1 MEKILQ
7 LYTYVDG
14 GINDTPFPNSDNPI
28 EIGAFR
34 YDAKRMGGAPT
45 ITASVNYPSCLDGVW
60 TDNVYAEFNHEKY
73 FLKQIPTSS
82 YDNADVMY
90 KHEVTLVSERAVLDD
105 VYFFDVVTGN
115 PSESDKPVSNSTKVT
130 FFGDIKDF
138 VSRLNASLE
147 YSGLDYEVVVDDK
160 ITTEEKLM
168 SFEDQFFSNVLQEIY
183 NTYEVPYYFDGKTIH
198 IGFAKSDVVV
208 PDLSYGVDNALLS
221 ITKNNAN
228 YKTVNR
234 ATGYGSTDNLTF
246 YYPNNAPKGQLDV
259 TIETTSDDLSVRIKD
274 YEKFSDEMKIGDVF
288 SFVSNNVNIT
298 NGTSESSV
306 EFTTAGTPQTNSYRF
321 ESLVLKDEF
330 VIDCRFPCRRVLK
343 FIPTNS
349 LEYIAYGENHMNNSI
364 METIRQPIT
373 YAFHYG
379 VARLTNI
386 GTEQIDIKKI
396 GELEFE
402 VDLSKGTN
410 TLSLALEFKAGYH
423 NFLPIGDV
431 HELNIEG
438 ECLWEMSVEG
448 EDSAWRFGDDTINLE
463 DYGLVATGTP
473 SEGDTIAQT
482 LVKYVNTSKNLM
494 PSIYRQSAGKERFY
508 NAVNYPYS
516 KPEGFEINKV
526 FLGADGY
533 WRNEIGEY
541 EIEGIIHNDAYKDDE
556 GIYIH
561 FDHPYV
567 EGKAKEHIVAVEDL
581 KPTIKE
587 AVNSM
592 GLRMD
597 MFSEFAYDDDDSDE
611 TEENEDGSDRDFVHS
626 YFFAKLRKLDFNL
639 FECAIEQQPMTISF
653 TSGDCG
659 ACNFEIGVT
668 EEFPQKNPVRVNPDG
683 TLMRDANG
691 RVICGQ
697 FEPIYENEIQDRQQ
711 DTINNEVWIA
721 LRKEEDTYG
730 ELMPKAPV
738 GGVGGHRPKA
748 CSEGSNDGDTFVIL
762 GINLPE
768 EYVTRQE
775 RQLEKDIIKYI
786 KDNNEEKFTFSIG
799 FSRIYFAE
807 NENILK
813 NLSENSKVRI
823 FYNNLPYDLYV
834 SSFSY
839 NLNAGDV
846 LPDIK
851 IELDET
857 LKISQNPIQKAISQV
872 KSQLGNALRNIDV
885 VGAGTPY
892 FLRKDVDDEVI
903 GRVNFRKGVKFG
915 EGGKVEVLD
924 NNSAKLTIEYL
935 EVTKKAS
942 FTSLEIQ
949 EKTHVGGQILVTPAA
964 INCGEVEEF
973 EDFYRCYFQTKG
985 VEGDEI
991 FNQFAMDD
999 QAICQ
1004 TYNTWGS
1011 RYYWRKVVGIGEDY
1025 IDLSKVAGEYD
1036 EDSDIPM
1043 AGDKII
1049 QLGNQSDATRQN
1061 AIVIAAYGDGSP
1073 YIIQYKGIN
1082 SFEIGDDKIVTKLS
1096 STENIFTGKV
1106 HMELGSD
1113 GLDALPEWIEVKNT
1127 ANEALEKVDAMG
1139 ENTFAELEA
1148 YINEVRDDLQ
1158 GQIDGAIDSY
1168 FYEYA
1173 PNNDNVPA
1181 KDWDTEEEKEAHLND
1196 TFTNLKDGRSWRWTK
1211 DTNNVYSWTEIT
1223 DTATSEALALA
1234 GKAQETAD
1242 GKMTVF
1248 MSQPTPPYKAG
1259 DLWAGGEDQPLK
1271 RCVYTRESGSYD
1283 ATDWALAD
1291 NAQAY
1296 ADAIKEELE
1305 KSIEENIASI
1315 DKTIAE
1321 TEKAANDYTDE
1332 AKKALQSSIDTLNSA
1347 KANLSDVY
1355 TKAKTDDLITKA
1367 ENDAIKAAE
1376 DLANAARNLAE
1387 TNVKAWANGEIDE
1400 AEEAAIAEAE
1410 RKVNEAKEEMAKY
1423 TDDAIDEV
1431 AISGTNLLRNSGFT
1445 GDYLSE
1451 QLSDNKV
1458 LDAAEQLYSSPF
1470 EHWTHTGATVIDA
1483 TEAISGKA
1491 VKLSSGEISQVL
1503 YYKTVFG
1510 ADYVLSFKAKGSG
1523 SLSYTIGNASGSVTL
1538 TDTWKEFEVVANVK
1552 AQSNTFKLSGTN
1564 CTIGNLKLE
1573 KGNKSTSW
1581 SASPLDNASD
1591 RAYYQSLKYLQ
1602 NAFEGATDV
1611 NGGLVLTEQIQ
1622 VGDYDKDTKEW
1633 VKMSGGMSGIYED
1646 DTDVAFWAGGN
1657 LEKAI
1662 TAVSKYEN
1670 DPTYQPSQEE
1680 LATMAKFVVTHGG
1693 RAILEDAIVR
1703 GTIYARD
1710 GQFTGTVNATSGVF
1724 NNVDVQTGKIANFDI
1739 NGNSLGI
1746 QEEVGGNGMSLY
1758 DKYISFYEN
1767 NTQEKIE
1774 LLARIGAY
1782 EGADTYQHVA
1792 EFENKSTNI
1801 LDSMGGTG
1809 FGVCS
1814 DVSGYTNSYA
1824 FASKKGMFAGFRPHV
1839 AILGS
1844 DNSPLQ
1850 LGKYHHT
1857 ILALYGGTI
1866 VLDGTPENGQE
1877 YEIICPNTSVEEG
1890 RVQIITNDGT
1900 GNIYLMLDG
1909 IKRSGFSAHDLGGT
1923 RQVIKLVYFA
1933 QDRTWFA
1940 WHHTY

>member
-1 MEKILQ
+1 MEKILK

-45 ITASVNYPSCLDGVW
+45 ITASVDYPSCLDGVW
-60 TDNVYAEFNHEKY
+60 TDKVYAKFNHEKY
-73 FLKQIPTSS
+73 YLKQIPTSS

-90 KHEVTLVSERAVLDD
+90 KHEVTLVSERAVLDN

-130 FFGDIKDF
+130 FFGGIRDF
-138 VSRLNASLE
+138 ASRLNASLE
-147 YSGLDYEVVVDDK
+147 YSGLDYEVVVDDE

-168 SFEDQFFSNVLQEIY
+168 SFEDQFFSNVLQAIY

-198 IGFAKSDVVV
+198 IGYAKSDVIV

-234 ATGYGSTDNLTF
+234 ATGYGSSDNIPF

-298 NGTSESSV
+298 SGTSESSV

-349 LEYIAYGENHMNNSI
+349 LEYTAYGENHMNNSI

-386 GTEQIDIKKI
+386 GTKQIDIKKI

-438 ECLWEMSVEG
+438 ECLWEMTVEG

-473 SEGDTIAQT
+473 SDGDTIAQNF
-482 LVKYVNTSKNLM
+482 VKYVNTSKNLM
-494 PSIYRQSAGKERFY
+494 PSIYRLSDAKERFY
-508 NAVNYPYS
+508 NAVNYP
-516 KPEGFEINKV
+516 FQFV
-526 FLGADGY
+526 DGY
-533 WRNEIGEY
+533 ELQYGEY
-541 EIEGIIHNDAYKDDE
+541 VNNGQVHNDAYKDDE
-556 GIYIH
+556 GNYIH
-561 FDHPYV
+561 FDYPYV

-721 LRKEEDTYG
+721 LKKEEDTYG

-738 GGVGGHRPKA
+738 DGVGGHRPKA
-748 CSEGSNDGDTFVIL
+748 ARNEDGTPNNEGDTFVIL

-807 NENILK
+807 NETILE

-915 EGGKVEVLD
+915 EGGKVEVLN

-991 FNQFAMDD
+991 FNQFTVGD

-1011 RYYWRKVVGIGEDY
+1011 RYYWRKVVGVGEDY
-1025 IDLSKVAGEYD
+1025 IDLSKVEGEYD

-1049 QLGNQSDATRQN
+1049 QLGNQTDATRQN
-1061 AIVIAAYGDGSP
+1061 AIVISAHSEDAP
-1073 YIIQYKGIN
+1073 CIIQYKNIN
-1082 SFEIGDDKIVTKLS
+1082 TFSISDENIVTKLS
-1096 STENIFTGKV
+1096 PYGNLITGVLRIEKGTTGVENLEG
-1106 HMELGSD
+1106 
-1113 GLDALPEWIEVKNT
+1113 LPEFIHENVGEV
-1127 ANEALEKVDAMG
+1127 
-1139 ENTFAELEA
+1139 
-1148 YINEVRDDLQ
+1148 
-1158 GQIDGAIDSY
+1158 
-1168 FYEYA
+1168 
-1173 PNNDNVPA
+1173 
-1181 KDWDTEEEKEAHLND
+1181 
-1196 TFTNLKDGRSWRWTK
+1196 
-1211 DTNNVYSWTEIT
+1211 
-1223 DTATSEALALA
+1223 
-1234 GKAQETAD
+1234 ET
-1242 GKMTVF
+1242 G
-1248 MSQPTPPYKAG
+1248 
-1259 DLWAGGEDQPLK
+1259 
-1271 RCVYTRESGSYD
+1271 ESGS
-1283 ATDWALAD
+1283 
-1291 NAQAY
+1291 
-1296 ADAIKEELE
+1296 
-1305 KSIEENIASI
+1305 
-1315 DKTIAE
+1315 
-1321 TEKAANDYTDE
+1321 
-1332 AKKALQSSIDTLNSA
+1332 
-1347 KANLSDVY
+1347 
-1355 TKAKTDDLITKA
+1355 
-1367 ENDAIKAAE
+1367 
-1376 DLANAARNLAE
+1376 
-1387 TNVKAWANGEIDE
+1387 
-1400 AEEAAIAEAE
+1400 
-1410 RKVNEAKEEMAKY
+1410 
-1423 TDDAIDEV
+1423 
-1431 AISGTNLLRNSGFT
+1431 NLLRNSGFT

-1451 QLSDNKV
+1451 ELADEDV
-1458 LDAAEQLYSSPF
+1458 LIAESQMFSSPLDY
-1470 EHWTHTGATVIDA
+1470 WTANEVTV
-1483 TEAISGKA
+1483 EANEESESGFGVVFA
-1491 VKLSSGEISQVL
+1491 SQGSL
-1503 YYKTVFG
+1503 AQTLHYNLIANEG
-1510 ADYVLSFKAKGSG
+1510 YVLSFRARSATGAAIV
-1523 SLSYTIGNASGSVTL
+1523 YTIGDQTG
-1538 TDTWKEFEVVANVK
+1538 EVVLTNESERYVVK
-1552 AQSNTFKLSGTN
+1552 VVITSSSKAFSLTCDDCSLWEVQLERGTMA
-1564 CTIGNLKLE
+1564 
-1573 KGNKSTSW
+1573 SSW
-1581 SASPLDNASD
+1581 GRSFLDNSSD
-1591 RAYYQSLKYLQ
+1591 RVYWQAQKYIS
-1602 NAFEGATDV
+1602 GAIEDASTTFA
-1611 NGGLVLTEQIQ
+1611 GGLGLTNMMMF
-1622 VGDYDKDTKEW
+1622 GNYDKETKSMAE
-1633 VKMSGGMSGIYED
+1633 VTAGVSGNYED
-1646 DTDVAFWAGGN
+1646 DHDVAFWAGGDYN
-1657 LEKAI
+1657 SAIKAA
-1662 TAVSKYEN
+1662 TDYLVNHDKGTWQ
-1670 DPTYQPSQEE
+1670 PTDAEI
-1680 LATMAKFVVTHGG
+1680 AAMAKLVLTHGG
-1693 RAILEDAIVR
+1693 TAILNDAIVR
-1703 GTIYARD
+1703 GNIYADNGRFR
-1710 GQFTGTVNATSGVF
+1710 GIVEALSGVF
-1724 NNVDVQTGKIANFDI
+1724 NNVDVQSGKIAEFDI

-1746 QEEVGGNGMSLY
+1746 KEEVGGNGMSLY
-1758 DKYISFYEN
+1758 NKYISFYEN
-1767 NTQEKIE
+1767 NTQENTE

-1782 EGADTYQHVA
+1782 EGLDTYQHVA

-1824 FASKKGMFAGFRPHV
+1824 FASKKGVFAGFRPHV

-1844 DNSPLQ
+1844 SNDSPLQ

-1857 ILALYGGTI
+1857 ILAWYGGTI

-1890 RVQIITNDGT
+1890 RVHIIKNDDNE
-1900 GNIYLMLDG
+1900 NIYLMHDG
-1909 IKRSGFSAHDLGGT
+1909 IKRSGFSVHELGGT
-1923 RQVIKLVYFA
+1923 RQVVKLVYF
-1933 QDRTWFA
+1933 DKDKTWFC

>member
-1 MEKILQ
+1 
-7 LYTYVDG
+7 
-14 GINDTPFPNSDNPI
+14 
-28 EIGAFR
+28 
-34 YDAKRMGGAPT
+34 MGGAPT

-60 TDNVYAEFNHEKY
+60 TDKVYAEFHGEKY
-73 FLKQIPTSS
+73 YLKQIPTSS

-90 KHEVTLVSERAVLDD
+90 KHEVTLVSERAILDN

-130 FFGDIKDF
+130 FFGGIRDF
-138 VSRLNASLE
+138 ASRLNASLE
-147 YSGLDYEVVVDDK
+147 YSGLDYEVVVDDE

-168 SFEDQFFSNVLQEIY
+168 SFEDQFFSSVLQEIY
-183 NTYEVPYYFDGKTIH
+183 NTYETPYYFDGKTIH
-198 IGFAKSDVVV
+198 IGYAKSDVIV

-234 ATGYGSTDNLTF
+234 ATGYGSTDNIPF
-246 YYPNNAPKGQLDV
+246 YYPNNSPKGNVVVETSREDLEVDILDYQKY
-259 TIETTSDDLSVRIKD
+259 SDSVKI
-274 YEKFSDEMKIGDVF
+274 DEPIVF
-288 SFVSNNVNIT
+288 SSAQHENVGFSGHKNGYYEPNVEYDMYYFSRGGSPSEETDAISISFDALTLGDIPLKVDFERWDFRIQETNDISDVNI
-298 NGTSESSV
+298 
-306 EFTTAGTPQTNSYRF
+306 QTK
-321 ESLVLKDEF
+321 V
-330 VIDCRFPCRRVLK
+330 
-343 FIPTNS
+343 
-349 LEYIAYGENHMNNSI
+349 
-364 METIRQPIT
+364 
-373 YAFHYG
+373 
-379 VARLTNI
+379 
-386 GTEQIDIKKI
+386 
-396 GELEFE
+396 E
-402 VDLSKGTN
+402 VDLRYEGKNILRKIVDGSSVDM
-410 TLSLALEFKAGYH
+410 L
-423 NFLPIGDV
+423 LPISDTGHYLV
-431 HELNIEG
+431 YVTL
-438 ECLWEMSVEG
+438 CQLRSVEDNKKNLVYKAKVTYSLSEKQG
-448 EDSAWRFGDDTINLE
+448 WILGSESIELKDVGLSCNTIPT
-463 DYGLVATGTP
+463 V
-473 SEGDTIAQT
+473 GDTITQRLA
-482 LVKYVNTSKNLM
+482 KYVNTSKNLM
-494 PSIYRQSAGKERFY
+494 PSIYRLSDAKERFY
-508 NAVNYPYS
+508 NAINYPF
-516 KPEGFEINKV
+516 PFV
-526 FLGADGY
+526 DGY
-533 WRNEIGEY
+533 ELKYGEY
-541 EIEGIIHNDAYKDDE
+541 EKDGEVHNNAYKDDE
-556 GIYIH
+556 GNYIH
-561 FDHPYV
+561 FDNPYV

-639 FECAIEQQPMTISF
+639 FDCAIEQQPMTISF

-691 RVICGQ
+691 RVVCGQ

-721 LRKEEDTYG
+721 LKKEEDTYG
-730 ELMPKAPV
+730 ILMPKAIIYEKDEDGNIV
-738 GGVGGHRPKA
+738 YDENGEAVVKEAGHRPKA
-748 CSEGSNDGDTFVIL
+748 CDEDQNNGDTFVIL

-768 EYVTRQE
+768 EYVARQE
-775 RQLEKDIIKYI
+775 RQLEKEIIKYI
-786 KDNNEEKFTFSIG
+786 KDNNEEKFTFSVG

-807 NENILK
+807 NETILK

-823 FYNNLPYDLYV
+823 FYNNIPYDLYV

-839 NLNAGDV
+839 TLDEGDV

-851 IELDET
+851 VELDET
-857 LKISQNPIQKAISQV
+857 LKIGQNPIQRAVNQV
-872 KSQLGNALRNIDV
+872 KSELGNALRNIDV

-915 EGGKVEVLD
+915 EGGKVEILD

-973 EDFYRCYFQTKG
+973 DGFYRCYFQTKG

-991 FNQFAMDD
+991 FNQFAIDD

-1025 IDLSKVAGEYD
+1025 IDLSKVEGEYD
-1036 EDSDIPM
+1036 EDSDAPM

-1113 GLDALPEWIEVKNT
+1113 GLDTLPEWIEVKET
-1127 ANEALEKVDAMG
+1127 AQEALEKAGSIG
-1139 ENTFAELEA
+1139 EEAFAELEQ
-1148 YINEVRDDLQ
+1148 YIEGVRQELQ
-1158 GQIDGAIDSY
+1158 EQIDGAVDSY
-1168 FYEYA
+1168 FEDYEPSTSNY
-1173 PNNDNVPA
+1173 PA
-1181 KDWDTEEEKEAHLND
+1181 IEWNTEEEKHSHLND
-1196 TFTNLKDGRSWRWTK
+1196 TFTNLADGRSWRWSK
-1211 DTNNVYSWTEIT
+1211 AAGVYVWVEIA
-1223 DTATSEALALA
+1223 DTATSEALKIA
-1234 GKAQETAD
+1234 GQAKESAD
-1242 GKMTVF
+1242 RKIRMFVE
-1248 MSQPTPPYKAG
+1248 QPYTPYSVG
-1259 DLWAGGEDQPLK
+1259 DLWSRGEEAPLM
-1271 RCVYTRESGSYD
+1271 RCIKDKESGSFSEE
-1283 ATDWALAD
+1283 DWDLAD
-1291 NAQAY
+1291 NSQ
-1296 ADAIKEELE
+1296 
-1305 KSIEENIASI
+1305 S
-1315 DKTIAE
+1315 
-1321 TEKAANDYTDE
+1321 YTDE
-1332 AKKALQSSIDTLNSA
+1332 AISN
-1347 KANLSDVY
+1347 
-1355 TKAKTDDLITKA
+1355 
-1367 ENDAIKAAE
+1367 IKIGG
-1376 DLANAARNLAE
+1376 
-1387 TNVKAWANGEIDE
+1387 V
-1400 AEEAAIAEAE
+1400 
-1410 RKVNEAKEEMAKY
+1410 
-1423 TDDAIDEV
+1423 
-1431 AISGTNLLRNSGFT
+1431 NLLRNSGFT

-1451 QLSDNKV
+1451 QLADENV
-1458 LDAAEQLYSSPF
+1458 LEAASQLYSSPLD
-1470 EHWTHTGATVIDA
+1470 HWQDAGDVNVLDSTHTT
-1483 TEAISGKA
+1483 SGKE
-1491 VKLSSGEISQVL
+1491 VELDGVL
-1503 YYKTVFG
+1503 AQNLFYKTELG
-1510 ADYVLSFKAKGSG
+1510 ANYVLSFIAKGEG
-1523 SLSYTIGNASGSVTL
+1523 SLIWTLGTQRKTIELGAEWAKYESTIEATSSSVIFAIEGQG
-1538 TDTWKEFEVVANVK
+1538 DVVV
-1552 AQSNTFKLSGTN
+1552 GD
-1564 CTIGNLKLE
+1564 LKLE
-1573 KGNKSTSW
+1573 KGNVATSW

-1602 NAFEGATDV
+1602 NAFEGATEV
-1611 NGGLVLTEQIQ
+1611 NGGLVLTEQIK
-1622 VGDYDKDTKEW
+1622 VGDYDKETKKW
-1633 VKMSGGMSGIYED
+1633 VKESGGMSGTYED

-1670 DPTYQPSQEE
+1670 DPTYQPTEEE
-1680 LATMAKFVVTHGG
+1680 LASMAKFVVTHGG

-1710 GQFTGTVNATSGVF
+1710 GIFTGTVNATSGEF
-1724 NNVDVQTGKIANFDI
+1724 NNVDVQSGKIANFDI

-1758 DKYISFYEN
+1758 DKYISFYDKD
-1767 NTQEKIE
+1767 TREKQRT

-1782 EGADTYQHVA
+1782 EGVDAYDHVA
-1792 EFENKSTNI
+1792 EFENESTNV
-1801 LDSMGGTG
+1801 LDTMGGVG
-1809 FGVCS
+1809 YGIIS
-1814 DVSGYTNSYA
+1814 NVSGYTSSYA
-1824 FASKKGMFAGFRPHV
+1824 FASKKGVFAGFRPHV

-1866 VLDGTPENGQE
+1866 ILDGTPENGQE
-1877 YEIICPNTSVEEG
+1877 YEIICPHTSVEEG
-1890 RVQIITNDGT
+1890 RVHIITYDNT
-1900 GNIYLMLDG
+1900 KNIYLMQDG
-1909 IKRSGFSAHDLGGT
+1909 DKRSGFSAHGLGGT

>member
-1 MEKILQ
+1 MEKILK

-14 GINDTPFPNSDNPI
+14 VNDTPFPQGAEEPL

-45 ITASVNYPSCLDGVW
+45 ITASVDYPSCLDNEW

-73 FLKQIPTSS
+73 YLKQIPTSS

-90 KHEVTLVSERAVLDD
+90 KHEVTLVSERVILDN

-130 FFGDIKDF
+130 FFGGIRDF
-138 VSRLNASLE
+138 ASRLNASLE
-147 YSGLDYEVVVDDK
+147 YSGLDYEVVVDDE

-198 IGFAKSDVVV
+198 IGYAKSDVVV

-234 ATGYGSTDNLTF
+234 ATGYGSTENITF
-246 YYPNNAPKGQLDV
+246 YYPNNSPKGDIVVETSREDLEVNVLDYQKYSDSV
-259 TIETTSDDLSVRIKD
+259 KIDESIFFSSAKYENVSFSGYKSGYYEPNVEYDMYYFSRGGSPSEERDTVFISFDALTLGDIPLKVDFERWDFRIQETNDISDVNIQTKVEVAIRYD
-274 YEKFSDEMKIGDVF
+274 EKFIFREIVDG
-288 SFVSNNVNIT
+288 
-298 NGTSESSV
+298 SSV
-306 EFTTAGTPQTNSYRF
+306 DTLLPINDTGRYNVYVSLYQLRSVEDNKKNLAYKAKVTYSLSEKQGWILGG
-321 ESLVLKDEF
+321 ESIELKD
-330 VIDCRFPCRRVLK
+330 VGLSCDTT
-343 FIPTNS
+343 PT
-349 LEYIAYGENHMNNSI
+349 
-364 METIRQPIT
+364 
-373 YAFHYG
+373 
-379 VARLTNI
+379 V
-386 GTEQIDIKKI
+386 
-396 GELEFE
+396 
-402 VDLSKGTN
+402 
-410 TLSLALEFKAGYH
+410 
-423 NFLPIGDV
+423 
-431 HELNIEG
+431 
-438 ECLWEMSVEG
+438 
-448 EDSAWRFGDDTINLE
+448 
-463 DYGLVATGTP
+463 
-473 SEGDTIAQT
+473 GDTITQRPAG
-482 LVKYVNTSKNLM
+482 YVNTSKNLM
-494 PSIYRQSAGKERFY
+494 PSVYRHSKGKERFY
-508 NAVNYPYS
+508 NAVNYP
-516 KPEGFEINKV
+516 
-526 FLGADGY
+526 FLAEDGY
-533 WRNEIGEY
+533 ELKYGEY
-541 EIEGIIHNDAYKDDE
+541 LKKEDAEGNTTDVDYVHNDAYKDNE
-556 GIYIH
+556 GNYIR
-561 FDHPYV
+561 FDYPYV

-581 KPTIKE
+581 MPTIKK

-597 MFSEFAYDDDDSDE
+597 MFSEFAYDADDSDE

-691 RVICGQ
+691 RVVCGQ

-738 GGVGGHRPKA
+738 DGVGGHRPKA

-1011 RYYWRKVVGIGEDY
+1011 RYYWRKVVGVGEDY
-1025 IDLSKVAGEYD
+1025 IDLSKVEGEYD

-1049 QLGNQSDATRQN
+1049 QLGNQSDVTRQN

-1082 SFEIGDDKIVTKLS
+1082 SFEISDDKIVTKLS
-1096 STENIFTGKV
+1096 STENIFTGIV
-1106 HMELGSD
+1106 HIQEGSD
-1113 GLDALPEWIEVKNT
+1113 GFGELGDFSNIIQESIQGVEV
-1127 ANEALEKVDAMG
+1127 
-1139 ENTFAELEA
+1139 
-1148 YINEVRDDLQ
+1148 
-1158 GQIDGAIDSY
+1158 
-1168 FYEYA
+1168 
-1173 PNNDNVPA
+1173 
-1181 KDWDTEEEKEAHLND
+1181 
-1196 TFTNLKDGRSWRWTK
+1196 
-1211 DTNNVYSWTEIT
+1211 
-1223 DTATSEALALA
+1223 
-1234 GKAQETAD
+1234 
-1242 GKMTVF
+1242 
-1248 MSQPTPPYKAG
+1248 
-1259 DLWAGGEDQPLK
+1259 GGH
-1271 RCVYTRESGSYD
+1271 
-1283 ATDWALAD
+1283 
-1291 NAQAY
+1291 N
-1296 ADAIKEELE
+1296 
-1305 KSIEENIASI
+1305 
-1315 DKTIAE
+1315 
-1321 TEKAANDYTDE
+1321 
-1332 AKKALQSSIDTLNSA
+1332 
-1347 KANLSDVY
+1347 
-1355 TKAKTDDLITKA
+1355 
-1367 ENDAIKAAE
+1367 
-1376 DLANAARNLAE
+1376 
-1387 TNVKAWANGEIDE
+1387 
-1400 AEEAAIAEAE
+1400 
-1410 RKVNEAKEEMAKY
+1410 M
-1423 TDDAIDEV
+1423 
-1431 AISGTNLLRNSGFT
+1431 LRNSGFT
-1445 GDYLSE
+1445 GDYLSA
-1451 QLSDNKV
+1451 QLADDAV
-1458 LDAAEQLYSSPF
+1458 LEAVDEMFNPPLV
-1470 EHWTHTGATVIDA
+1470 HWDIVGTVESMELEGISV
-1483 TEAISGKA
+1483 SGKG
-1491 VKLSSGEISQVL
+1491 VRIQEGRISQDT
-1503 YYKTVFG
+1503 YNRAIDGENYII
-1510 ADYVLSFKAKGSG
+1510 SFKAKGELEG
-1523 SLSYTIGNASGSVTL
+1523 SRITAYFGGITTQKDIT
-1538 TDTWKEFEVVANVK
+1538 
-1552 AQSNTFKLSGTN
+1552 
-1564 CTIGNLKLE
+1564 
-1573 KGNKSTSW
+1573 TSW
-1581 SASPLDNASD
+1581 DKYIIAIKANTSLNEFYVEVDGDVVICDLQLERGTIASSWGNSYLDNQSD
-1591 RAYYQSLKYLQ
+1591 RAYYQAGVYIQQALH
-1602 NAFEGATDV
+1602 EGSTTIG
-1611 NGGLVLTEQIQ
+1611 GGLVLTNHIKVGNYANKEMIQ
-1622 VGDYDKDTKEW
+1622 ET
-1633 VKMSGGMSGIYED
+1633 GGMQGSWAND
-1646 DTDVAFWAGGN
+1646 DDPFIWGGGT
-1657 LEKAI
+1657 LEQAEKA
-1662 TAVSKYEN
+1662 VSEN
-1670 DPTYQPSQEE
+1670 GEGEDE
-1680 LATMAKFVVTHGG
+1680 ANFVVTHGG
-1693 RAILEDAIVR
+1693 KAILNDAVVR
-1703 GTIYARD
+1703 GTVYASD
-1710 GQFTGTVNATSGVF
+1710 GMFTGTVNATSGEF
-1724 NNVDVQTGKIANFDI
+1724 NNVDVQTGKIANFNI
-1739 NGNSLGI
+1739 SGSHLGI
-1746 QEEVGGNGMSLY
+1746 QEELGGNGMFLY
-1758 DKYISFYEN
+1758 NQYIGFRKSEDGYKREAIVGENILPAVAGITGLAKYEN
-1767 NTQEKIE
+1767 TTTDS
-1774 LLARIGAY
+1774 Y
-1782 EGADTYQHVA
+1782 EAMD
-1792 EFENKSTNI
+1792 
-1801 LDSMGGTG
+1801 GTG
-1809 FGVCS
+1809 YGVIS
-1814 DVSGYTNSYA
+1814 NVSGYKHSYA
-1824 FASKKGMFAGFRPHV
+1824 FASEKGVFAGFRPHV

-1844 DNSPLQ
+1844 SNDSPLQ

-1857 ILALYGGTI
+1857 ILAWYGGTI

-1890 RVQIITNDGT
+1890 RVNIITYDGT
-1900 GNIYLMLDG
+1900 ENIYLMLDG
-1909 IKRSGFSAHDLGGT
+1909 IKRSGFSVHELKGT
-1923 RQVIKLVYFA
+1923 RQVVKLVYFA
-1933 QDRTWFA
+1933 QDSTWFA
-1940 WHHTY
+1940 WYHTY

>member
-1 MEKILQ
+1 MEKTLK

-14 GINDTPFPNSDNPI
+14 VNDTPFPQGAEEPL

-45 ITASVNYPSCLDGVW
+45 ITASVDYPSCLDNEW
-60 TDNVYAEFNHEKY
+60 TNNVYAEFNHEKY
-73 FLKQIPTSS
+73 YLKQIPTSS

-90 KHEVTLVSERAVLDD
+90 KHEVTLVSERVILDN

-130 FFGDIKDF
+130 FFGGIRDF
-138 VSRLNASLE
+138 ASRLNASLE
-147 YSGLDYEVVVDDK
+147 YSGLDYEVVVDDE

-168 SFEDQFFSNVLQEIY
+168 SFEDQFFSNVLQAIY

-198 IGFAKSDVVV
+198 IGYAKSDVIV

-221 ITKNNAN
+221 ISKNNAN

-234 ATGYGSTDNLTF
+234 ATGYGSSDNLTF
-246 YYPNNAPKGQLDV
+246 YYPNNSPKGDITFEVNATGENLDV
-259 TIETTSDDLSVRIKD
+259 SIVDYERYSDKVGIDEAATFVGNHCEVTATYVGDSDSFVHTPYNEGAEYRRRAEYKNGSYRTIFRKVIQADGETKINFTTFFSLLRIDEWINSEAEYKKVEGDQEIKYHATVRFSHKGEVIETHT
-274 YEKFSDEMKIGDVF
+274 DVEDGS
-288 SFVSNNVNIT
+288 SFVFPVHERGSYFIDTEVVFIQPYSTSGAFNHLYGVLKYHSFVNVKE
-298 NGTSESSV
+298 GWFLGGQSV
-306 EFTTAGTPQTNSYRF
+306 ELKDIGIHCEGTPT
-321 ESLVLKDEF
+321 V
-330 VIDCRFPCRRVLK
+330 
-343 FIPTNS
+343 
-349 LEYIAYGENHMNNSI
+349 
-364 METIRQPIT
+364 
-373 YAFHYG
+373 
-379 VARLTNI
+379 
-386 GTEQIDIKKI
+386 
-396 GELEFE
+396 
-402 VDLSKGTN
+402 
-410 TLSLALEFKAGYH
+410 
-423 NFLPIGDV
+423 
-431 HELNIEG
+431 
-438 ECLWEMSVEG
+438 
-448 EDSAWRFGDDTINLE
+448 
-463 DYGLVATGTP
+463 
-473 SEGDTIAQT
+473 GDTITQRLAR
-482 LVKYVNTSKNLM
+482 YVNTSKNLM
-494 PSIYRQSAGKERFY
+494 PSIYRQSDAKERFY
-508 NAVNYPYS
+508 NAVNYPF
-516 KPEGFEINKV
+516 PFVEGYELK
-526 FLGADGY
+526 Y
-533 WRNEIGEY
+533 GEY
-541 EIEGIIHNDAYKDDE
+541 VVEDEGNVHNDAYKNED
-556 GIYIH
+556 GTYIH
-561 FDHPYV
+561 FDYPYV

-581 KPTIKE
+581 KPTIEK

-668 EEFPQKNPVRVNPDG
+668 EEFPQKNPVMVNPDG

-691 RVICGQ
+691 RVVCGQ

-721 LRKEEDTYG
+721 LKKEEDTYG

-738 GGVGGHRPKA
+738 NGVGGHRPKA

-775 RQLEKDIIKYI
+775 RQLEKEIIKYI

-973 EDFYRCYFQTKG
+973 EGFYRCYFQTKG

-991 FNQFAMDD
+991 FNQFTMDD

-1011 RYYWRKVVGIGEDY
+1011 RYYWRKVVGVGEDY

-1082 SFEIGDDKIVTKLS
+1082 SFEISDDKIVTKLS

-1106 HMELGSD
+1106 HMEMGSD
-1113 GLDALPEWIEVKNT
+1113 GL
-1127 ANEALEKVDAMG
+1127 
-1139 ENTFAELEA
+1139 EN
-1148 YINEVRDDLQ
+1148 
-1158 GQIDGAIDSY
+1158 IDGGI
-1168 FYEYA
+1168 
-1173 PNNDNVPA
+1173 
-1181 KDWDTEEEKEAHLND
+1181 
-1196 TFTNLKDGRSWRWTK
+1196 
-1211 DTNNVYSWTEIT
+1211 
-1223 DTATSEALALA
+1223 
-1234 GKAQETAD
+1234 
-1242 GKMTVF
+1242 
-1248 MSQPTPPYKAG
+1248 
-1259 DLWAGGEDQPLK
+1259 GGQ
-1271 RCVYTRESGSYD
+1271 
-1283 ATDWALAD
+1283 
-1291 NAQAY
+1291 N
-1296 ADAIKEELE
+1296 
-1305 KSIEENIASI
+1305 
-1315 DKTIAE
+1315 
-1321 TEKAANDYTDE
+1321 
-1332 AKKALQSSIDTLNSA
+1332 
-1347 KANLSDVY
+1347 
-1355 TKAKTDDLITKA
+1355 
-1367 ENDAIKAAE
+1367 
-1376 DLANAARNLAE
+1376 
-1387 TNVKAWANGEIDE
+1387 
-1400 AEEAAIAEAE
+1400 
-1410 RKVNEAKEEMAKY
+1410 M
-1423 TDDAIDEV
+1423 
-1431 AISGTNLLRNSGFT
+1431 LRNSGFT
-1445 GDYLSE
+1445 GDYLSAQIADE
-1451 QLSDNKV
+1451 IVLNAIDELFNPPFAHWKENNAVVYDSEVAASGKEVQISDGGDILQTLYQKV
-1458 LDAAEQLYSSPF
+1458 LENES
-1470 EHWTHTGATVIDA
+1470 
-1483 TEAISGKA
+1483 
-1491 VKLSSGEISQVL
+1491 
-1503 YYKTVFG
+1503 
-1510 ADYVLSFKAKGSG
+1510 YVVSFKAKGT
-1523 SLSYTIGNASGSVTL
+1523 SLTIKVGEVSETISL
-1538 TDTWKEFEVVANVK
+1538 TNEWQKYSISIVA
-1552 AQSNTFKLSGTN
+1552 SNTSEDFGIINATCSICDLQLERGT
-1564 CTIGNLKLE
+1564 IA
-1573 KGNKSTSW
+1573 TSW
-1581 SASPLDNASD
+1581 GRSFLDNSSD
-1591 RAYYQSLKYLQ
+1591 RAYYQARKYLDD
-1602 NAFEGATDV
+1602 AIKGFTDV
-1611 NGGLVLTEQIQ
+1611 SGGLILTGHIKVGEQSEG
-1622 VGDYDKDTKEW
+1622 VMTEET
-1633 VKMSGGMSGIYED
+1633 GGINGIYND
-1646 DTDVAFWAGGN
+1646 DNDVAFWAGGSDAQ
-1657 LEKAI
+1657 AI
-1662 TAVSKYEN
+1662 TSVSKYK
-1670 DPTYQPSQEE
+1670 DQPTYQPTEEE

-1703 GTIYARD
+1703 GTIYAKD
-1710 GQFTGTVNATSGVF
+1710 GMFTGTVNATSGEF
-1724 NNVDVQTGKIANFDI
+1724 NNVDVQTGKIADFNI

-1758 DKYISFYEN
+1758 NKYISFYEN
-1767 NTQEKIE
+1767 NTQEKTE

-1824 FASKKGMFAGFRPHV
+1824 FASKKGVFAGFRPHV

-1844 DNSPLQ
+1844 SNDSPLQ

-1857 ILALYGGTI
+1857 ILAWYGGTI

-1890 RVQIITNDGT
+1890 RVQIITYDGT
-1900 GNIYLMLDG
+1900 KKNIYLMLDG
-1909 IKRSGFSAHDLGGT
+1909 IERSGFSVYDLGGT
-1923 RQVIKLVYFA
+1923 RHVVKLVYFA
-1933 QDRTWFA
+1933 QNDTWFA
-1940 WHHTY
+1940 WHHSY